1 MKPHESLREIE
12 VSKAKALNFA
22 LWQML
27 KGRITPDQADS
38 AMREIHEQYKPLLNE
53 AAGERDQDSSLLR
66 YMTPQEK
73 VDYHHLRQV
82 FDDLAM
88 ARDLIDRF
96 RQMLLGIARQRRDE
110 VR

>member
-38 AMREIHEQYKPLLNE
+38 AMREIHEQYQPLLVE
-53 AAGERDQDSSLLR
+53 AGRSDEDSSLLR
-66 YMTPQEK
+66 YLTAQEK
-73 VDYHHLRQV
+73 IDYHHLRQV